1 MSYTWDDLS
10 RETGLPRPTLR
21 LWIQGY
27 RMLGPKRNTYA
38 PAHLEKLQLV
48 DRALRGGYPLDTLAR
63 MSRKELRK
71 LLEGRGAGDY
81 LAETLEAIQAID
93 AQALSRSLRQAALRL
108 PLLSF
113 LEEVVAPL
121 LEAVGRFWERGTLNV
136 ATEHLVSV
144 VVRSELG
151 RLYESGALAP
161 DAPGVVVTTP
171 AGHRHEL
178 GALMAALTANHT
190 GWQAVF
196 LGSDLP
202 TGEILHMTAYLKA
215 RVVALSA
222 VYPVEDASAL
232 GQVRELRQ
240 RLPDTVKLVVGGR
253 AAIDYRPRLAELGVE
268 TIDSLGGFE
277 KYLRE
282 T

>member
-1 MSYTWDDLS
+1 MNYTWDDLS
-10 RETGLPRPTLR
+10 RETGLPRQTLR
-21 LWIQGY
+21 VWIQGY
-27 RMLGPKRNTYA
+27 RMLGSRRDTYTV
-38 PAHLEKLQLV
+38 AHLEKLQLV

-71 LLEGRGAGDY
+71 LLEGRAAGDY

-93 AQALSRSLRQAALRL
+93 AQALSRALRQAALRL

-113 LEEVVAPL
+113 LEEVVTPL

-151 RLYESGALAP
+151 RLYESGALEA
-161 DAPGVVVTTP
+161 DAPAILVTTP

-178 GALMAALTANHT
+178 GALMAALIANQS

-196 LGSDLP
+196 LGGDLP
-202 TGEILHMTAYLKA
+202 TGEILHMAGYLKT

-222 VYPVEDASAL
+222 VFPLADEAAL

-240 RLPDTVKLVVGGR
+240 LLPGPVKLVMGGR
-253 AAIDYRPRLAELGVE
+253 AAADYGSRLEEIGVQVIGSLAAFE
-268 TIDSLGGFE
+268 T
-277 KYLRE
+277 YLRE